1 VLFIL
6 LTLSILLLTF
16 QFKPVQTWAAK
27 QATDYL
33 SNELHTKID
42 IKSLYIRPFTSV
54 VLENLYVLDK
64 NKDTLLSTPKLAV
77 DIDGFSLF
85 TSIKERVINLESI
98 ELDNGSFYLKKQKDS
113 TTNLKFIIDYFNSG
127 DTTRKD
133 TTKKAPGKPWTIN
146 FDKIAINNFHF
157 RYKNQLIDTV
167 ENKVNFNDIDVS
179 HFSTT
184 VTGMDIKNHLF
195 KGNVQH
201 LTLQEKSGF
210 YVKNF
215 TAHTTIDSNQI
226 LLQHLTIKTPH
237 SDLKD
242 YFRMRFKSFDD
253 FDNFENTV
261 NMDADFKASRI
272 SSKDIAYFTSGMGKT
287 SFDLGIEGRVKGLV
301 NNLKAKH
308 VTITGGQA
316 TFVKGDFNLRGL
328 PDWDN
333 TFLELKFDQVASNKK
348 DLDYLIS
355 RFAGSPTLQVPAI
368 IGKFGNIN
376 FTGRFTGLQNDFV
389 AYGIFKTGLGRFD
402 SDINLKIDKKGTPSY
417 SGKLDA
423 FNFDL
428 GTLIDEDML
437 GRTTFNANVQG
448 SGDALKNLSIK
459 ADANINTIDFKG
471 YTYNRLTVNGSFIKK
486 LASGH
491 ITINDKNVKLDL
503 KGSVNLNPTLPVY
516 DLTASIKNA
525 NLNKLKLIKDTITI
539 TTQLK
544 TAFSGNNLDNIQGDI
559 LFSPARVV
567 DPHNNYLADSLY
579 LSSSWKGNIRDISLK
594 SDFADAN
601 IKGKFDLATL
611 PSYFKTIVKKY
622 IPSIKTTIVTPKPEQ
637 FDFSLTLKNTD
648 PITSMFLPELKIP
661 ERGTFVGQFNSEN
674 KTATLNGYIKTFKYG
689 KTVFHDFIIDENT
702 NDNLLGL
709 NVSLSRVDITDS
721 LFIKDINITNFLK
734 NDSLNFNVKLSDKN
748 AVNQLDLYGLVEFG
762 KDTTAKLK
770 LLPSDIVL
778 EKQKW
783 HLQEQV
789 RIRLL
794 DGKTQVSG
802 FELSNGPQKVRINGF
817 ISDNPADELKLS
829 FEKFNMRTLNQL
841 TRTSGIYLRG
851 SLNGDVNFSSIVKSP
866 GIDAHLSIDS
876 LTMNR
881 TLIGDVKLVSTLGN
895 DRKRADMKLNILNRG
910 LETMNI
916 AGVYAFGHDTDD
928 NLDFNVKMNQT
939 EAIIFTPFIKKLVSD
954 VKGHISTDLK
964 LSGKPS
970 NPQLNGSVTLEN
982 TGVTVNYLKTAYVVN
997 NKLSVNNSVI
1007 NINNMILKDIK
1018 GGTGTANGT
1027 VDLNNLDNPNIQVDL
1042 DARNLMAL
1050 NTTFKDNHIYYG
1062 TAFGTGKFS
1071 FKGPVDNMK
1080 IDITASTEAGTVF
1093 NIPLNT
1099 SSTASEY
1106 DFIRFVGHNDTA
1118 KTVAKE
1124 RAFNGVTLN
1133 FDLSADEKTVV
1144 KIATDYGLLEGSG
1157 VAHNLKLNINS
1168 LGDFEMY
1175 GDFLISTGKFEFTA
1189 KDFISK
1195 NFTVSQGG
1203 TIRWTGNPSNAE
1215 INLRALYEVR
1225 TSKSPLYQAA
1235 GLTPPQNNQLTL
1247 VQAQLILT
1255 KSLLQPV
1262 IDFDFNFPT
1271 DPSVKDDLATY
1282 LADNNN
1288 RSQQA
1293 ISIIVRRTFASNNN
1307 SNLTN
1312 QLKGTAQEV
1321 VSEFAFNK
1329 LNSLISQSNIKNF
1342 DLNIRSFNEA
1352 SASLRFFDN
1361 RLSFSGSLFT
1371 NTGSDDLFNNN
1382 NTNLFNSKLTKD
1394 FEALYQIRKDGN
1406 LTARY
1411 SYRLLN
1417 NTTLNSITNSSISF
1431 QYVSGL
1437 GLVYTRDFDTFGE
1450 FIRNIFRKSRRDR
1463 APVTP
1468 TPAPTTTGGAPATK
1482 PDDDDDRN

>member
-1 VLFIL
+1 MLFIL
-6 LTLSILLLTF
+6 LTLSILLLAF
-16 QFKPVQTWAAK
+16 QYKPVQTWAAK
-27 QATDYL
+27 KAAGYL
-33 SNELHTKID
+33 SDELHTTVS

-54 VLENLYVLDK
+54 VLEGLYVLDK
-64 NKDTLLSTPKLAV
+64 KRDTLLNTPKLAV
-77 DIDGFSLF
+77 DIQGFSLLY
-85 TSIKERVINLESI
+85 SIKQRTINFESI

-113 TTNLKFIIDYFNSG
+113 TTNLKFILDYFSSG
-127 DTTRKD
+127 D
-133 TTKKAPGKPWTIN
+133 TTKKAPGKPWTLN

-157 RYKNQLIDTV
+157 RYKNQLVDTV
-167 ENKVNFNDIDVS
+167 ENKVNFDDIDVS
-179 HFSTT
+179 HFSTV

-195 KGNVQH
+195 KGNIQH

-215 TAHTTIDSNQI
+215 TAHTTIDTNQI
-226 LLQHLTIKTPH
+226 LLQHLAIQTPH

-242 YFRMRFKSFDD
+242 YFHMRFKSFDD
-253 FDNFENTV
+253 FDDFENRV
-261 NMDADFKASRI
+261 NMDADFKSSRI
-272 SSKDIAYFTSGMGKT
+272 SSSDIAYFTSGMGKT
-287 SFDLGIEGRVKGLV
+287 TFDLGIEGRVKGLV

-308 VTITGGQA
+308 VTISGGQA
-316 TFVKGDFNLRGL
+316 TFIKGDFNLRGL

-333 TFLELKFDQVASNKK
+333 TFLDLKFDQVASNKK

-355 RFAGSPTLQVPAI
+355 HFSGNATMKVPAI

-376 FTGRFTGLQNDFV
+376 FTGRFNGLQNDFV
-389 AYGIFKTGLGRFD
+389 AYGVFKTGLGRFD
-402 SDINLKIDKKGTPSY
+402 TDINLKIDKKNIPSY

-423 FNFDL
+423 FSFDL
-428 GTLIDEDML
+428 GTLLDEKSL
-437 GRTTFNANVQG
+437 GRTTFNADIQG
-448 SGDALKNLSIK
+448 SGDELKNLTEKVDAHI
-459 ADANINTIDFKG
+459 ANIS
-471 YTYNRLTVNGSFIKK
+471 YNNYAYNNLTVNGSFIRK
-486 LASGH
+486 LANGH

-503 KGSVNLNPTLPVY
+503 KGSVNLNPALPAY
-516 DLTASIKNA
+516 DLVASIKDA
-525 NLNKLKLIKDTITI
+525 NLNKLKLITDTITI
-539 TTQLK
+539 STQLK
-544 TAFSGNNLDNIQGDI
+544 TKFSGNSLANIEGNI
-559 LFSPARVV
+559 LLSPARVV
-567 DPHNNYLADSLY
+567 DPRNNYVVDSLY
-579 LSSSWKGNIRDISLK
+579 LSSTGKGNNREIDLK
-594 SDFADAN
+594 SDFADGS
-601 IKGKFDLATL
+601 IKGTFDLATL
-611 PSYFKTIVKKY
+611 PSYFKTIAKKY
-622 IPSIKTTIVTPKPEQ
+622 IPSLKTTTVTPKPEQ
-637 FDFSLTLKNTD
+637 FAFNLTLKNTD
-648 PITSMFLPELKIP
+648 PLTAIFVPDLKIP
-661 ERGTFVGQFNSEN
+661 DQGTLVGQFDSEK
-674 KTATLNGYIKTFKYG
+674 KTAILSGYIKTIKYG
-689 KTVFHDFIIDENT
+689 KIVFHDFIIDENT
-702 NDNLLGL
+702 TDDMLGL
-709 NVSLSRVDITDS
+709 NVSLRKVDLTDS

-762 KDTTAKLK
+762 RDTTAKLK
-770 LLPSDIVL
+770 LLPSDVIL

-783 HLQEQV
+783 HIQEQV

-817 ISDNPADELKLS
+817 ISNNPADELKLS

-851 SLNGDVNFSSIVKSP
+851 YLNGDVNFTSITKSP
-866 GIDAHLSIDS
+866 GVDAHLNIDS

-881 TLIGDVKLVSTLGN
+881 TLIGDLKLVSTLGN
-895 DRKRADMKLNILNRG
+895 DRKQADMKLNILNRG

-916 AGVYAFGHDTDD
+916 GGTYYFGHETDD
-928 NLDFNVKMNQT
+928 NLDFDIKMNQT
-939 EAIIFTPFIKKLVSD
+939 EAIIFTPFIKDLVSN

-970 NPQLNGSVTLEN
+970 KPQLNGTLTLEN

-1007 NINNMILKDIK
+1007 NLNNMVLKDVR

-1027 VDLNNLDNPNIQVDL
+1027 VDLNNLSNPDIEVSVL
-1042 DARNLMAL
+1042 ARNLMAL
-1050 NTTFKDNHIYYG
+1050 NTTFKDNHLYYG
-1062 TAFGTGKFS
+1062 TAYGSGTFS

-1080 IDITASTEAGTVF
+1080 IDIKANTEAGTVF

-1106 DFIRFVGHNDTA
+1106 DFIRFVGHKDTA
-1118 KTVAKE
+1118 KAINKT
-1124 RAFNGVTLN
+1124 RAFDGVTLN

-1144 KIATDYGLLEGSG
+1144 KITTDYGLLEGSG
-1157 VAHNLKLNINS
+1157 VANNLKLNINS

-1189 KDFISK
+1189 KSFISK
-1195 NFTVSQGG
+1195 NFTVNQGG

-1215 INLRALYEVR
+1215 INLKALYEVR
-1225 TSKSPLYQAA
+1225 TSKAPLYSAA
-1235 GLTPPQNNQLTL
+1235 GLQTPTSSQQTL

-1255 KSLLQPV
+1255 KSLLQPN

-1288 RSQQA
+1288 RNQQA
-1293 ISIIVRRTFASNNN
+1293 ISIIVRRSFTANNN
-1307 SNLTN
+1307 NNLIV
-1312 QLKGTAQEV
+1312 GTAGQM

-1329 LNSLISQSNIKNF
+1329 LNSLISQSHIKNFDF
-1342 DLNIRSFNEA
+1342 DLNIRSFSEA
-1352 SASLRFFDN
+1352 SASLRFFN
-1361 RLSFSGSLFT
+1361 SRLSFNGSLFS
-1371 NTGSDDLFNNN
+1371 NNGSNDLFNSSAS
-1382 NTNLFNSKLTKD
+1382 LFNQNFSSLTKD

-1417 NTTLNSITNSSISF
+1417 NTTLNPLNNLEF
-1431 QYVSGL
+1431 QYVNGI
-1437 GLVYTRDFDTFGE
+1437 GLVYNRDFDTFGE
-1450 FIRNIFRKSRRDR
+1450 FIKNIFRRSRRDR
-1463 APVTP
+1463 TPATP
-1468 TPAPTTTGGAPATK
+1468 TPVPPTTTGGTPAATK
-1482 PDDDDDRN
+1482 PDDEDQ

>member
-1 VLFIL
+1 MFIL
-6 LTLSILLLTF
+6 LTLSILLLAF

-27 QATDYL
+27 QATEYL
-33 SNELHTKID
+33 STELHTKID

-54 VLENLYVLDK
+54 VLEDLYVLDK

-77 DIDGFSLF
+77 DIDGFSLLS
-85 TSIKERVINLESI
+85 SIKKRVINLESI

-113 TTNLKFIIDYFNSG
+113 TTNLKFIIDYFSSD
-127 DTTRKD
+127 DTTQK
-133 TTKKAPGKPWTIN
+133 TTSKPWTIN
-146 FDKIAINNFHF
+146 FDKVAISNFHF
-157 RYKNQLIDTV
+157 RYKNQLVDTV
-167 ENKVNFNDIDVS
+167 ENKVNFDDIDVS
-179 HFSTT
+179 NFSTT

-195 KGNVQH
+195 KGNVQN
-201 LTLQEKSGF
+201 LTLHEKSGF

-215 TAHTTIDSNQI
+215 TAHTTIDTNQI
-226 LLQHLTIKTPH
+226 LLQHLTIQTKH

-253 FDNFENTV
+253 FDDFENRV

-272 SSKDIAYFTSGMGKT
+272 SSTDIAYFTSGMGKV

-316 TFVKGDFNLRGL
+316 TFIKGDFNLRGL

-333 TFLELKFDQVASNKK
+333 TFLELKFDQIASNKK
-348 DLDYLIS
+348 DMDYLIS
-355 RFAGSPTLQVPAI
+355 HFSGSPNMKAPDI
-368 IGKFGNIN
+368 ISKFGNIN

-389 AYGIFKTGLGRFD
+389 AYGVFKTGLGRFD
-402 SDINLKIDKKGTPSY
+402 SDINLKIDKKGKPSY

-428 GTLIDEDML
+428 GTLLDEKSL
-437 GRTTFNANVQG
+437 GRTTFNADIAG
-448 SGDALKNLSIK
+448 SGDELKNLSEK
-459 ADANINTIDFKG
+459 VDARIDYIN
-471 YTYNRLTVNGSFIKK
+471 YNNYSYNKLTVNGSFINK
-486 LASGH
+486 LADAH

-503 KGSVNLNPTLPVY
+503 KGTVNLKLALPVY
-516 DLTASIKNA
+516 DLTANIKDA
-525 NLNKLKLIKDTITI
+525 NLNKLNLISDTVTI
-539 TTQLK
+539 STQLK
-544 TAFSGNNLDNIQGDI
+544 TAFSGNALNNIAGTI
-559 LFSPARVV
+559 LLSPARVV
-567 DPHNNYLADSLY
+567 DPRNNYLVDSLY
-579 LSSSWKGNIRDISLK
+579 LSSTGSGNNREIDLK
-594 SDFADAN
+594 SDFADAS
-601 IKGKFDLATL
+601 IKGTFDLATL

-622 IPSIKTTIVTPKPEQ
+622 IPSIKTTIVSPKPEQ
-637 FDFSLTLKNTD
+637 FAFNLTLKNMD
-648 PITSMFLPELKIP
+648 PLTAIFLPDLKIP
-661 ERGTFVGQFNSEN
+661 EQGTFVGQFDSEK
-674 KTATLNGYIKTFKYG
+674 KTATLSGYIKTFKYG

-702 NDNLLGL
+702 SETTLGL
-709 NVSLSRVDITDS
+709 NLSLSKVDITDS

-762 KDTTAKLK
+762 RDTTAKLK
-770 LLPSDIVL
+770 LLPSDVIL
-778 EKQKW
+778 ENEKW
-783 HLQEQV
+783 HIQDQV

-802 FELSNGPQKVRINGF
+802 FELSSGLQKVRINGF
-817 ISDNPADELKLS
+817 ISDNPADQLKLS

-841 TRTSGIYLRG
+841 TRTSGIFLKG
-851 SLNGDVNFSSIVKSP
+851 SLNGDVNFTSIVKSP
-866 GIDAHLSIDS
+866 GVDAHLTIDS
-876 LTMNR
+876 LTMNK
-881 TLIGDVKLVSTLGN
+881 TLIGNVKLVSTLGN
-895 DRKRADMKLNILNRG
+895 DRKQADMKLNILNRG

-916 AGVYAFGHDTDD
+916 AGAYAFGKNTDD
-928 NLDFNVKMNQT
+928 NLDFDIKMNQT
-939 EAIIFTPFIKKLVSD
+939 EAIIFEPFIKDLVSD
-954 VKGHISTDLK
+954 IKGHISTDLK

-970 NPQLNGSVTLEN
+970 NPQLNGNITLEN
-982 TGVTVNYLKTAYVVN
+982 TGVTVNYLKTAYLVN
-997 NKLSVNNSVI
+997 TKLDVNNSVI
-1007 NINNMILKDIK
+1007 DIKNMVLKDIK

-1027 VDLNNLDNPNIQVDL
+1027 VNLNNLNNPDIQVVL

-1050 NTTFKDNHIYYG
+1050 NTTFKDNHVYYG

-1080 IDITASTEAGTVF
+1080 IDITARTEAGTVF

-1106 DFIRFVGHNDTA
+1106 DFIKFVSHKDTVKA
-1118 KTVAKE
+1118 APKE

-1133 FDLSADEKTVV
+1133 FDLSADEKTIV

-1157 VAHNLKLNINS
+1157 VANNLKLNINS

-1189 KDFISK
+1189 KNFISK

-1215 INLRALYEVR
+1215 INLKALYEVR
-1225 TSKSPLYQAA
+1225 TSKAPLYTAA
-1235 GLTPPQNNQLTL
+1235 GLQTPTSAQQTL

-1293 ISIIVRRTFASNNN
+1293 ISIIVRRTFSSNNN
-1307 SNLTN
+1307 NNLTN
-1312 QLKGTAQEV
+1312 QVIGTAGEA

-1352 SASLRFFDN
+1352 SASLRFFSN
-1361 RLSFSGSLFT
+1361 RLSFNGSLFT
-1371 NTGSDDLFNNN
+1371 NTGSNDLFNNN
-1382 NTNLFNSKLTKD
+1382 TSLFNSKFNSLTKD

-1417 NTTLNSITNSSISF
+1417 NTTLNTLNNLDF
-1431 QYVSGL
+1431 QYVNGL

-1450 FIRNIFRKSRRDR
+1450 FIRNIFRRSRRNT
-1463 APVTP
+1463 APITP
-1468 TPAPTTTGGAPATK
+1468 TPVPATGAGSQPATK
-1482 PDDDDDRN
+1482 PDDED